1 MNELLFACTKSKDK
15 TKLCPLEHTACLLL
29 IISNN
34 IFGNDK
40 NGLCGA
46 SHIPPDVNLLCYYYA
61 HSRLSCK
68 WLDTIYPILLDH
80 THFYNIFCNA

>member
-15 TKLCPLEHTACLLL
+15 TKLCPLEHTACFLL

-46 SHIPPDVNLLCYYYA
+46 SHIPPDN
-61 HSRLSCK
+61 
-68 WLDTIYPILLDH
+68 
-80 THFYNIFCNA
+80 